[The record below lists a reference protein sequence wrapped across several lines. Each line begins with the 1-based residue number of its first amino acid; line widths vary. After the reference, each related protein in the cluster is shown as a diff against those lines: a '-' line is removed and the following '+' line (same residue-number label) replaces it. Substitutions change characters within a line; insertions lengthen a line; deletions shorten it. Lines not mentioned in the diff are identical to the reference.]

1 MGPQGPEHGLGGS
14 PSGRR
19 NPGYMWMSKGA
30 DLDDMSQLVPEPS
43 LPKATKD
50 YRTKDWPQSSF
61 DHREEIS
68 EASLAEGFTFQR
80 REPPR
85 PGQFSNIPRH
95 ASLVMPAA
103 TQLCESFEHKVAS
116 PPKNKITVPLP
127 RASPLDLP
135 EICLPNKPA
144 EIRSGIP
151 EVSEESKPVCYNLKN
166 VKNSSHPRGGSPK
179 SADEANK
186 SIRLLSPPKLTS
198 SPTKSR
204 YQESPPAADL
214 KMAPPTH
221 NSTYRLAQQPPHTKP
236 MTRNEHHKSPPS
248 TCGDLELPTYR
259 AHPKSRHHRHK
270 DSLVRPIHCNSTKDP
285 KQLPRH
291 RSSSVASSNISKKRS
306 RVHKRFAKQFQAM
319 THFTECLNE
328 CLDITDDEVVEARL
342 EIQRLR
348 GDMQHQETELEK
360 SRSLLDQKGAKLCE
374 TEKLYKAL
382 LEEDTRVLE
391 DNKSLNSELELLRQQ
406 LSEEKKR
413 SELLKEKHQ
422 ESRSRLNDAIR
433 EQQDLFSRSRDL
445 CQETMDQLRKDKAV
459 KTSAS
464 DAVDKALETSQKKR
478 AEMKRCLDE
487 YRLQTEKDIHQKD
500 QVITVLKERL
510 SHQES
515 LLAQEKLFADSLRAQ
530 GEEMGVAREC
540 VQTLDTLINGGTF
553 VASNMLSRED
563 LTVELG
569 AVEKSIKESLSPVIF
584 SLESAQ
590 KDSSSAL
597 TQLES
602 SIRQNLDQFKDKALE
617 LVNRWGK
624 DKEENGVQI
633 QDLFKQIRE
642 LGGGLKKAETV
653 CEHIGQKFDSLVESE
668 QSHQR
673 IADVLAQDLTQRFLD
688 REVRLDDMECR
699 LQQMHQGF
707 ATKID
712 TMISGVQNSEKE
724 ATKLVRSAATEL
736 QGVLEQ
742 GFGQENDRISRLLV
756 ETGNIA
762 KTLAAHVD
770 EHKQPVPQ
778 KNHKVYELQTTLE
791 LERESA
797 TQLTRKLHELEQKA
811 QENEVLRDRWLKEIQ
826 SIEAVR
832 AQLKT
837 VQEQTSP
844 VKVCE
849 KKIDRLVEIS
859 RFIQSSTSYLATES
873 EWVQQELVSRAP
885 EPTIEADNNPSAPS
899 TRSNGEA
906 ENQQPA
912 KEDGA
917 FRKVTVHSPDPGEGS
932 PSPPPTVIQEQKRRR
947 EITQLRS
954 ILKGQVQSGII
965 ESGSIESHS
974 NTNQANQSKPPGLS
988 NSSLNKTGSSSK
1000 QMVAEICS
1008 RMVRHDWSFPT
1019 VADFERDI
1027 QLASKKRER
1036 PQDTL
1041 MSSQLDN
1048 PRYRDPKKLRT
1059 SSYIDE

>member
-1 MGPQGPEHGLGGS
+1 
-14 PSGRR
+14 
-19 NPGYMWMSKGA
+19 
-30 DLDDMSQLVPEPS
+30 
-43 LPKATKD
+43 
-50 YRTKDWPQSSF
+50 
-61 DHREEIS
+61 
-68 EASLAEGFTFQR
+68 
-80 REPPR
+80 
-85 PGQFSNIPRH
+85 
-95 ASLVMPAA
+95 
-103 TQLCESFEHKVAS
+103 
-116 PPKNKITVPLP
+116 
-127 RASPLDLP
+127 
-135 EICLPNKPA
+135 
-144 EIRSGIP
+144 
-151 EVSEESKPVCYNLKN
+151 
-166 VKNSSHPRGGSPK
+166 
-179 SADEANK
+179 
-186 SIRLLSPPKLTS
+186 
-198 SPTKSR
+198 
-204 YQESPPAADL
+204 
-214 KMAPPTH
+214 
-221 NSTYRLAQQPPHTKP
+221 
-236 MTRNEHHKSPPS
+236 
-248 TCGDLELPTYR
+248 
-259 AHPKSRHHRHK
+259 
-270 DSLVRPIHCNSTKDP
+270 
-285 KQLPRH
+285 
-291 RSSSVASSNISKKRS
+291 
-306 RVHKRFAKQFQAM
+306 M

-342 EIQRLR
+342 EIQRLH

-360 SRSLLDQKGAKLCE
+360 SRSLLDQKDAKLCE

-391 DNKSLNSELELLRQQ
+391 DNKNLNSGLESLRQQ
-406 LSEEKKR
+406 LAEEKRR

-478 AEMKRCLDE
+478 AEMKKCLDE
-487 YRLQTEKDIHQKD
+487 YRVQTEKDIHQKD
-500 QVITVLKERL
+500 QVITVLKEKL
-510 SHQES
+510 NHQES
-515 LLAQEKLFADSLRAQ
+515 LLAQEKLLADSLRAQ
-530 GEEMGVAREC
+530 AEEMGVAREC
-540 VQTLDTLINGGTF
+540 VQTLEAKVEALMTHHATQNEQHELDARQSAEMMNNLINGGTF
-553 VASNMLSRED
+553 VAGNMLSRED

-569 AVEKSIKESLSPVIF
+569 AVENNIMESLSPVIF
-584 SLESAQ
+584 SLESVQ
-590 KDSSSAL
+590 KDSPSAV

-602 SIRQNLDQFKDKALE
+602 SIRQNLDQFKDEALE
-617 LVNRWGK
+617 LVNRWEK
-624 DKEENGVQI
+624 SKEENGVQI

-642 LGGGLKKAETV
+642 LGSGLKKAETV
-653 CEHIGQKFDSLVESE
+653 CEHIGQKFDALVDSE
-668 QSHQR
+668 QSNQR

-688 REVRLDDMECR
+688 REMRLDDMECR

-707 ATKID
+707 AKKID
-712 TMISGVQNSEKE
+712 TMISGVQCSEKE

-736 QGVLEQ
+736 RGVLEQ
-742 GFGQENDRISRLLV
+742 GFGQENERISRLLV
-756 ETGNIA
+756 ESENIA
-762 KTLAAHVD
+762 KALAAHVD
-770 EHKQPVPQ
+770 EHKQPIPQ
-778 KNHKVYELQTTLE
+778 TNRKVYELQTPLE
-791 LERESA
+791 IEHESV
-797 TQLTRKLHELEQKA
+797 TQLTRKLQELEQKA
-811 QENEVLRDRWLKEIQ
+811 QENEVLRGRWLKEIQ

-844 VKVCE
+844 VEVCE

-873 EWVQQELVSRAP
+873 EWVQQELVARAP
-885 EPTIEADNNPSAPS
+885 EPTVEIDNNPSAPS

-906 ENQQPA
+906 ENQQPP

-954 ILKGQVQSGII
+954 ILKGQFQSGII
-965 ESGSIESHS
+965 ESSSIESHS

-988 NSSLNKTGSSSK
+988 NGSLNKTGSSSK

-1036 PQDTL
+1036 PQDILT
-1041 MSSQLDN
+1041 SSQLDN
-1048 PRYRDPKKLRT
+1048 PSYRDPKKLRT

>member
-1 MGPQGPEHGLGGS
+1 MGPQGPEHDLVGS

-30 DLDDMSQLVPEPS
+30 DLNDMSQLVPEPS
-43 LPKATKD
+43 LPKTTKD
-50 YRTKDWPQSSF
+50 HRAKVWPQSSF

-95 ASLVMPAA
+95 ASLVVPAA
-103 TQLCESFEHKVAS
+103 PQLSESFERKVAS
-116 PPKNKITVPLP
+116 LLKNKITVPLP

-135 EICLPNKPA
+135 EICLPDKPTD
-144 EIRSGIP
+144 IRSGIP
-151 EVSEESKPVCYNLKN
+151 EVSEESKPKPMFSIHSGYSDVQD
-166 VKNSSHPRGGSPK
+166 SSHPRSGSPK

-198 SPTKSR
+198 SPAKSR
-204 YQESPPAADL
+204 YQEIPPDADL

-221 NSTYRLAQQPPHTKP
+221 NNTYRLVQQPPHTKP
-236 MTRNEHHKSPPS
+236 MTRNEHHQSPPS
-248 TCGDLELPTYR
+248 TCGDLEPPTYR
-259 AHPKSRHHRHK
+259 AYPKSRHHRHK
-270 DSLVRPIHCNSTKDP
+270 DSLVRPIHCNSIKDP

-342 EIQRLR
+342 EIQRLH

-360 SRSLLDQKGAKLCE
+360 SRSLLDQKDAKLCE

-391 DNKSLNSELELLRQQ
+391 DNKNLNSGLESLRQQ
-406 LSEEKKR
+406 LAEEKRR

-478 AEMKRCLDE
+478 AEMKKCLDE
-487 YRLQTEKDIHQKD
+487 YRVQTEKDIHQKD
-500 QVITVLKERL
+500 QVITVLKEKL
-510 SHQES
+510 NHQES
-515 LLAQEKLFADSLRAQ
+515 LLAQEKLLADSLRAQ
-530 GEEMGVAREC
+530 AEEMGVAREC
-540 VQTLDTLINGGTF
+540 VQTLEAKVEALMTHHATQNEQHELDARQSAEMMNNLINGGTF
-553 VASNMLSRED
+553 VAGNMLSRED

-569 AVEKSIKESLSPVIF
+569 AVENNI
-584 SLESAQ
+584 
-590 KDSSSAL
+590 
-597 TQLES
+597 
-602 SIRQNLDQFKDKALE
+602 
-617 LVNRWGK
+617 
-624 DKEENGVQI
+624 
-633 QDLFKQIRE
+633 
-642 LGGGLKKAETV
+642 
-653 CEHIGQKFDSLVESE
+653 
-668 QSHQR
+668 
-673 IADVLAQDLTQRFLD
+673 
-688 REVRLDDMECR
+688 ME
-699 LQQMHQGF
+699 
-707 ATKID
+707 
-712 TMISGVQNSEKE
+712 
-724 ATKLVRSAATEL
+724 SAATEL
-736 QGVLEQ
+736 RGVLEQ
-742 GFGQENDRISRLLV
+742 GFGQENERISRLLV
-756 ETGNIA
+756 ESENIA
-762 KTLAAHVD
+762 KALAAHVD
-770 EHKQPVPQ
+770 EHKQPIPQ
-778 KNHKVYELQTTLE
+778 TNRKVYELQTPLE
-791 LERESA
+791 IEHESV
-797 TQLTRKLHELEQKA
+797 TQLTRKLQELEQKA
-811 QENEVLRDRWLKEIQ
+811 QENEVLRGRWLKEIQ

-844 VKVCE
+844 VEVCE

-873 EWVQQELVSRAP
+873 EWVQQELVARAP
-885 EPTIEADNNPSAPS
+885 EPTVEIDNNPSAPS

-906 ENQQPA
+906 ENQQPP

-954 ILKGQVQSGII
+954 ILKGQFQSGII
-965 ESGSIESHS
+965 ESSSIESHS

-988 NSSLNKTGSSSK
+988 NGSLNKTGSSSK

-1036 PQDTL
+1036 PQDILT
-1041 MSSQLDN
+1041 SSQLDN
-1048 PRYRDPKKLRT
+1048 PSYRDPKKLRT